1 MKKLIILLIGF
12 LIYSCTSEPEM
23 NTFNVSVLNNSNNNI
38 NIESYLE
45 GNLISSINLNTNQLG
60 LECSYN
66 DENFRGLFL
75 CKIDSLIMKFSND
88 KGYIVNDEGS
98 GNFNFSNERNPFL
111 PNNGFEIN
119 NNNYSFIITQDDSD
133 NAYDL
138 P

>member
-1 MKKLIILLIGF
+1 
-12 LIYSCTSEPEM
+12 
-23 NTFNVSVLNNSNNNI
+23 
-38 NIESYLE
+38 
-45 GNLISSINLNTNQLG
+45 
-60 LECSYN
+60 
-66 DENFRGLFL
+66 
-75 CKIDSLIMKFSND
+75 MKFSND